1 MGQELL
7 AVKGVQVILYQLVLY
22 QVVVEILLH
31 VMDIVL
37 MEHIQVLVVAMED
50 MLFTLMVLEQV
61 DILVLEEDHL
71 TLVLLDVLVLVAGG
85 DQEAKIRLVEAV
97 EVE

>member
-1 MGQELL
+1 
-7 AVKGVQVILYQLVLY
+7 LYQLVLY

-61 DILVLEEDHL
+61 DIPVLEEDHL
-71 TLVLLDVLVLVAGG
+71 TLVLLDVLVLVAEG
-85 DQEAKIRLVEAV
+85 DQEAKIRMVEAV

>member
-1 MGQELL
+1 VGQELL

>member
-1 MGQELL
+1 
-7 AVKGVQVILYQLVLY
+7 
-22 QVVVEILLH
+22 
-31 VMDIVL
+31 
-37 MEHIQVLVVAMED
+37 MED